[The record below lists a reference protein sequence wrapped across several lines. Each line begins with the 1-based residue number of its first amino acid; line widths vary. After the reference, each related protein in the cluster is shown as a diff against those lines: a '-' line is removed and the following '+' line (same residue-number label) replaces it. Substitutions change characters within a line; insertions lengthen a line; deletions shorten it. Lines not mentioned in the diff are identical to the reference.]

1 MSARTWSISV
11 FMSVLGLAQAVAN
24 DAVPVPGSATRYPA
38 ATEIQ
43 VDGKPVKLSLTGAA
57 LRKRGPF
64 SVYTVAS
71 YLQDGVAAKTPEQL
85 AVADGVKVLHLI
97 MERDV
102 KGRDMAE
109 AIQSGVRLNNPGNA
123 FDAELRQIV
132 QKLGSMDLRKG
143 DNIFLI
149 AIPKV
154 GVRCQ
159 VVGKTDVLIQ
169 NPALS
174 RAIWDIYLGRQNIGE
189 PIKAGL
195 VSRIKSEN

>member
-1 MSARTWSISV
+1 MNARTWMIV
-11 FMSVLGLAQAVAN
+11 GLLGALGVGLAAAGEV
-24 DAVPVPGSATRYPA
+24 VTVPGSAIRYPA
-38 ATEIQ
+38 STEIQ

-85 AVADGVKVLHLI
+85 AIADGVKVLHLI

-123 FDAELRQIV
+123 FEAELREIV

-143 DNIFLI
+143 DNVFLI
-149 AIPKV
+149 AIPRV

-169 NPALS
+169 NPSLS

-195 VSRIKSEN
+195 VSRIKSDG